1 MDMGK
6 SLSSLPRVHSV
17 RDLWGSYILPVVS
30 IYLFWLYCNKFL
42 GMSVDYLSTMTRD
55 ITIAGN
61 QMNTSYYP
69 MEKLSLVVGGVI
81 LICFLLVQNDVPTFV
96 RELKRRDI
104 NVTARL
110 KSSISECSVSIFGI
124 LCFVIS
130 YFLLTSVLEL
140 SPGSQTPFFFFG
152 GAIVSGIIL
161 LQNNLSKILSWSWI
175 RSIDSSILARDNLS
189 LAVPLISII
198 VFIALT
204 LNLALIPAI
213 SKDVPWFLSLII
225 LITTLYWSWRI
236 SKENMKPA
244 VQSKRTAALAYLVF
258 LPFILYLFL
267 RVLYLMHDPNP
278 VMQNRWE
285 VQFDFMDKVNTFK
298 INPWPIEVSANA
310 DSRWLFLKAAII
322 NSVRVTLLSIVLCLI
337 LGTIVGVTRLS
348 NNKLASTMAT
358 VYVEIF
364 RNLPL
369 AVLLFL
375 ISTQFGIQAPLFIEE
390 RFLLGGAVFYSN
402 QGIWF
407 VTVASYQ
414 RLLMGL
420 TCLALLR
427 VALRFIDRI
436 EPRNTISP
444 GTLSGHLR
452 RPFSALG
459 WRIEVL
465 VADLLLVL
473 AVLIFIDY
481 LVPFVSTH
489 GGGTE
494 AFTAMALLVYALSIT
509 SKIDD
514 DGINSLQIDDSE
526 SGLRKRFSI
535 WVAGFS
541 IALGIALS
549 KGISAPKMLKDWNG
563 DGVIDSPGTWDIA
576 AGSGFEITPF
586 FLAMILGLTLFT
598 ASTVAEIVRG
608 SIQSLPRGQV
618 EAAISLSLNPYQR
631 LRLVILP
638 QALRSMVPLL
648 NNQFMNVWKNS
659 SLAVIVAYSDIFY
672 VVLVMMNN
680 VGKLIP
686 LFLLLLFTYQVGSL
700 AISAVMNWYNSR
712 VTMVK
717 I

>member
-1 MDMGK
+1 MDIGK

-17 RDLWGSYILPVVS
+17 RDLCGSYVLPLIS

-42 GMSVDYLSTMTRD
+42 GMSLDYLSTMTRD

-69 MEKLSLVVGGVI
+69 MEKLSLAVGGVI

-96 RELKRRDI
+96 RELRRRDI
-104 NVTARL
+104 NMITRI
-110 KSSISECSVSIFGI
+110 KSSISKCSISIFAI

-130 YFLLTSVLEL
+130 YILLTSVLEL
-140 SPGSQTPFFFFG
+140 SPSSQTPFFFFG
-152 GAIVSGIIL
+152 GAIVAGIIL
-161 LQNNLSKILSWSWI
+161 LQDNLSKILSWNRI
-175 RSIDSSILARDNLS
+175 RSIDSTDMMENLS
-189 LAVPLISII
+189 LAVPVVSIT

-204 LNLALIPAI
+204 LNLSLIPAI
-213 SKDVPWFLSLII
+213 SQDVPLFLSLII
-225 LITTLYWSWRI
+225 LITTLYWGWRI
-236 SKENMKPA
+236 SKEDMKPV
-244 VQSKRTAALAYLVF
+244 VQSKRTAALAYLAF
-258 LPFILYLFL
+258 LPFIMYLLL
-267 RVLYLMHDPNP
+267 RVLYLQHDPNP

-337 LGTIVGVTRLS
+337 LGTIIGVTRLS
-348 NNKLASTMAT
+348 TNKLASTMAT

-407 VTVASYQ
+407 VTVGSYQ
-414 RLLMGL
+414 RLVMGL
-420 TCLALLR
+420 TGLALLR

-444 GTLSGHLR
+444 STLSGHLR
-452 RPFSALG
+452 RPFSTLG

-465 VADLLLVL
+465 VADLLLIL
-473 AVLIFIDY
+473 AALIFIDY

-489 GGGTE
+489 GGGIE
-494 AFTAMALLVYALSIT
+494 AFIAMVLLVYALSVT

-535 WVAGFS
+535 WVAGIS

-549 KGISAPKMLKDWNG
+549 KGLSWPELVKDWNG
-563 DGVIDSPGTWDIA
+563 DGVIDSPGSWDIA

-586 FLAMILGLTLFT
+586 FLAMMLGLTLFT

-712 VTMVK
+712 VTRVK